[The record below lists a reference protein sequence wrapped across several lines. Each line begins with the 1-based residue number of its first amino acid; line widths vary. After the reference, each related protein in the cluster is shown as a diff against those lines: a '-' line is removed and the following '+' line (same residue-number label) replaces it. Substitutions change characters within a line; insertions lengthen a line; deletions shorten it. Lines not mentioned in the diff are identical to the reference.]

1 MRLKYFFIVLLIF
14 VSSLFSCLPNPKPVD
29 EERDSFDRSSIKEY
43 ILSQPPSIQVPSKA
57 IFGDQIAFL
66 GYTVDREVKPG
77 TRFKI
82 KYYFKCLKPI
92 DEDWQI
98 FVHMDSWG
106 GFEQRI
112 HGDHYPVFGK
122 YRTSNW
128 RVGEIIVDERE
139 VKVPSSYSAQKIAV
153 YIGFYMGDTRMPIS
167 NTSEVEHDGQ
177 NRLRAGLITVN
188 K

>member
-1 MRLKYFFIVLLIF
+1 MKEKLYIPLFLIIL
-14 VSSLFSCLPNPKPVD
+14 SSACLPHPKPVD
-29 EERDSFDRSSIKEY
+29 EERDAFDRSSIKAY
-43 ILSQPPSIQVPSKA
+43 ILTSPPSIQVPSKA
-57 IFGDQIAFL
+57 IFGDQQIAFL

-122 YRTSNW
+122 YRTSYW
-128 RVGEIIVDERE
+128 RPGEIIVDERE

-153 YIGFYMGDTRMPIS
+153 YIGFYIGDTRMPIA
-167 NTSEVEHDGQ
+167 NPSEVEHDGQ

>member
-1 MRLKYFFIVLLIF
+1 MKIRYLIVTVFMI
-14 VSSLFSCLPNPKPVD
+14 SLFSCLPHPKPVD

-43 ILSQPPSIQVPSKA
+43 ILSSSPQIQVPNKA
-57 IFGDQIAFL
+57 IFGEQIAFL
-66 GYTVDREVKPG
+66 GYSIDREVKPG
-77 TRFKI
+77 TKFKI
-82 KYYFKCLKPI
+82 KYYFRCLKPI

-128 RVGEIIVDERE
+128 RVGEIIVDERT
-139 VKVPSSYSAQKIAV
+139 VRIPSSYSAQKIAV
-153 YIGFYMGDTRMPIS
+153 NIGFYIGDKRMPIT
-167 NTSEVEHDGQ
+167 NPSEVEHDGQ